1 MSSVKG
7 IKLAAV
13 SAGIKNNG
21 SHDLVLIEC
30 AKGSVTS
37 GVFTQNAF
45 CAAPVTLCKTHMK
58 LAKPRYF
65 LINSGNANAGTGAQ
79 GEQNAILSCKT
90 LAERQLVLTEE
101 VLPYSTGVIG
111 QQLPVEKIQKA
122 LPSLVSKLSED
133 NWKLASE
140 GIMTTDTVAKCV
152 SKKITIGDKIVTIT
166 GISKGAGMIQPNMA
180 TMLAYIATDAK
191 VSQTDLDTVLN
202 DAVNQSFNRITV
214 DGDTSTNDSCMLIA
228 TGQSVALTPEHNNW
242 LDFKDAVNA
251 CLKELAQMIIR
262 DAEGATKFITINV
275 KQGVDATECL
285 QVAFTVAHSPLV
297 KTAFFASDANWGRIL
312 MAVGRSGLQSL
323 DINKV
328 NLYLDN
334 VCLIKAGEPDPSY
347 TEDAGTAVMEQ
358 TDITVTIELGRGSA
372 NETVWTSDLSHDYV
386 TINAEYRT

>member
-1 MSSVKG
+1 
-7 IKLAAV
+7 
-13 SAGIKNNG
+13 
-21 SHDLVLIEC
+21 
-30 AKGSVTS
+30 
-37 GVFTQNAF
+37 
-45 CAAPVTLCKTHMK
+45 
-58 LAKPRYF
+58 
-65 LINSGNANAGTGAQ
+65 
-79 GEQNAILSCKT
+79 
-90 LAERQLVLTEE
+90 
-101 VLPYSTGVIG
+101 
-111 QQLPVEKIQKA
+111 
-122 LPSLVSKLSED
+122 
-133 NWKLASE
+133 
-140 GIMTTDTVAKCV
+140 
-152 SKKITIGDKIVTIT
+152 
-166 GISKGAGMIQPNMA
+166 MIQPNMA

-242 LDFKDAVNA
+242 LDFKHAVNA

-297 KTAFFASDANWGRIL
+297 KTAFFASDAIWGRIL

-328 NLYLDN
+328 NLYLDD
-334 VCLIKAGEPDPSY
+334 VCLIKGGEPDPSY
-347 TEDAGTAVMEQ
+347 TEDAGTAVMKQ
-358 TDITVTIELGRGSA
+358 TDIAVTIELGRGNA